1 MDINFLRTFLEV
13 HRTCHFGKAAENLF
27 VTQST
32 VSARIRQLEEELG
45 VKLFYRDRNNIQL
58 TAAGQKFLRH
68 AESILNVWNRARMDI
83 HFLEEGRQPFV
94 IAAIPSLWDIYL
106 QDLLSVIKKQFPDL
120 PIVAEAITTDNL
132 IRQLYDQ
139 SIDLG
144 FTYDYP
150 QVTDLIISEF
160 MSFELIM
167 VSSIKSTTLMKA
179 LKSNYIYVNWGTS
192 YANEHARHFPDLKPD
207 MKLGLGH
214 VALEY
219 IKRNGGAAYL
229 PEPMISQ
236 ELEHSLYRVEDAPA
250 INRKSFAVYR
260 EGSNHADVVETL
272 LSLYSR

>member
-1 MDINFLRTFLEV
+1 MDINLLRTFLEV

-32 VSARIRQLEEELG
+32 VSARIRQLEDELG
-45 VKLFYRDRNNIQL
+45 VKLFSRDRNNIQL

-83 HFLEEGRQPFV
+83 HFLEEGKRPFV
-94 IAAIPSLWDIYL
+94 IGAIPSLWDVYL
-106 QDLLSVIKKQFPDL
+106 PDILTALKKQFPDL

-150 QVTDLIISEF
+150 QVTDLVISDF
-160 MSFELIM
+160 KSFELIM
-167 VSSIKSTTLMKA
+167 VSSRKSTTLEKA
-179 LKSNYIYVNWGTS
+179 LKKNYIYVNWGTS
-192 YANEHARHFPDLKPD
+192 YANEHASHFPELKPD
-207 MKLGLGH
+207 MKLGIGH

-219 IKRNGGAAYL
+219 IKRNGGSAYL
-229 PEPMISQ
+229 PEPTVRQ
-236 ELEHSLYRVEDAPA
+236 ELGHTLYRVEGAPA
-250 INRKSFAVYR
+250 INRKSFAVYL
-260 EGSNHADVVETL
+260 EGSNHAGVVKSL
-272 LSLYSR
+272 LSLCSH